1 LRKKLITATQKL
13 TAFVRCARCT
23 NDDRSVSPFANEDA
37 LDRMAERLK
46 GRPQVLDRRCEIVEH
61 PFGCIEQW
69 INPGAFPMRGL
80 ENVRAKFGLTALV
93 HNLHRALSF
102 LGVGPTGLRGRRPPP
117 RGQAA
122 LGSTVAPK
130 KKPKRPPP
138 ECATP
143 SAQSV
148 SAWSVKYVTKID
160 AISYASQNVFLVKMN
175 SVCPAFCDPTLIG
188 SLRRFW
194 RSGCGSQGAPAA
206 VGRFSREAQGQVQ
219 AWLSNS

>member
-1 LRKKLITATQKL
+1 MHER
-13 TAFVRCARCT
+13 
-23 NDDRSVSPFANEDA
+23 RSLDVPFANEDA

-46 GRPQVLDRRCEIVEH
+46 GRPQVLDRRCEIVED
-61 PFGCIEQW
+61 PFGCIKQW

-102 LGVGPTGLRGRRPPP
+102 LGVRPMMTGLRGRRPPP
-117 RGQAA
+117 RGLAA

-194 RSGCGSQGAPAA
+194 RSGCGRQAHLPLWDASPERRRVKYKHGYPIPEQGLWRAFHSQ
-206 VGRFSREAQGQVQ
+206 
-219 AWLSNS
+219 